1 MALQTRGTCWL
12 FTIINGFL
20 MSDAGRKVLQYGMMR
35 FYAGLSPT
43 AKAYFDS
50 RLDAPC
56 PTGPLMKIKK
66 IYFYKFL
73 DQYLCALSGPRS
85 VSLKTGRSPD
95 LLKNFPLKGE
105 KAREHAGG
113 KGAFTGEEIVGVL
126 DHLGLADYVTWRL
139 SNPVDSSKSPHFTVY
154 TMGSNEEFNRVPV
167 FRPATYY
174 LACCGITIGNTLKTG
189 SWHSVTGYIQKGRGF
204 LFDSNRQ
211 ARYPCDWWDYD
222 KLRIGITPI
231 LNHYKN
237 KGPYNHIGY
246 SYVIHVNKEWADAIP
261 LTCRLKYNNT
271 KTPNIPGVNLTSP
284 GLGAR
289 INKGNFPY
297 LLPAQIA
304 ALKRR
309 WAATKHRPKLALTK
323 ATFNAIV
330 NGSNSNNAAMNK
342 LYLLQNAGY
351 SFNVNSANY
360 KQFRKNIEE
369 KFHKS
374 PYSKAKA
381 ALNKAKTPAQ
391 RRAVYSTV
399 WRGVPLAQRKVL
411 RHYRDTGK
419 WNNFS

>member
-20 MSDAGRKVLQYGMMR
+20 LSDAGQKVLQYAMLR

-43 AKAYFDS
+43 AKAYFDDHM
-50 RLDAPC
+50 DAPC
-56 PTGPLMKIKK
+56 PSGSLMKIKK

-85 VSLKTGRSPD
+85 IARKAGKSAE

-105 KAREHAGG
+105 KARTHQGA
-113 KGAFTGEEIVGVL
+113 KGAFTGEELVGVL
-126 DHLGLADYVTWRL
+126 DHLGLADGVTWRM
-139 SNPVDSSKSPHFTVY
+139 SRPVDSAKSPHFAVY
-154 TMGSNEEFNRVPV
+154 MMGGREEFNKVPT

-174 LACCGITIGNTLKTG
+174 LACCGITFGSSKNTTF
-189 SWHSVTGYIQKGRGF
+189 HSVTGYIHKGKGF
-204 LFDSNRQ
+204 ICDSNRLDH
-211 ARYPCDWWDYD
+211 YPCDWWDYN
-222 KLRIGITPI
+222 KLRVGITPVT
-231 LNHYKN
+231 NHYKQ
-237 KGPYNHIGY
+237 KGPIDYLAY

-261 LTCRLKYNNT
+261 LTCRLKYKNT

-289 INKGNFPY
+289 INRGNFYY
-297 LLPAQIA
+297 LLPAQRA

-309 WAATKHRPKLALTK
+309 WAATKHKAKLVLNRA
-323 ATFNAIV
+323 AFNSIV
-330 NGSNSNNAAMNK
+330 KSSNSNNAAMNK

-351 SFNVNSANY
+351 SFNVNGTNY

-374 PYSKAKA
+374 PYAKAKA

-399 WRGVPLAQRKVL
+399 WRGVPLAKRKVL